1 VRVTLFAAFCYLVGL
16 LTGDSL
22 ATTGAA
28 VAVLV
33 IAVLS
38 AAVLAAFLAVGHR
51 QHRPGLAVR
60 DRATRARVPR
70 LSDPD
75 AEGRTRP
82 RGPTG
87 RPAAALV

>member
-1 VRVTLFAAFCYLVGL
+1 MTLFAAFYYLVGL

-22 ATTGAA
+22 ASTGAA
-28 VAVLV
+28 VAVLL
-33 IAVLS
+33 IAVVA
-38 AAVLAAFLAVGHR
+38 AAVLAAVVLVTPGAHAA
-51 QHRPGLAVR
+51 GLAMR
-60 DRATRARVPR
+60 MRAARARLPR

-87 RPAAALV
+87 RPAAALS

>member
-1 VRVTLFAAFCYLVGL
+1 MSLFAAFYYLVGL
-16 LTGDSL
+16 LTGESL

-28 VAVLV
+28 VAVLL
-33 IAVLS
+33 IAVVS
-38 AAVLAAFLAVGHR
+38 AAVLAAFLRMPHQ
-51 QHRPGLAVR
+51 QHKPGLAMR
-60 DRATRARVPR
+60 SRAARARVPR

-87 RPAAALV
+87 RPAAALS